1 MPNLKSNSKN
11 SKINDIKTNNDNNEP
26 IYWGYSNY
34 GGFKIKY
41 IF

>member
-26 IYWGYSNY
+26 IYWGYSNH